1 VLYDDIVNLLSDS
14 QQYGEYVELFQRA
27 ASSDG
32 TNAEI
37 LHNLGQVIAL
47 DKTREA
53 ESVAAFEAAIEHEPE
68 YAPPYVALGSMLAE
82 QGDYSRALELLEQA
96 TYGYYPVLMP
106 NDWHKSNTVYQRSH
120 AFLALAITYVETGQF
135 ENSAIAARS
144 VLDMAQRELED
155 DAPALLDAYTQAA
168 KQWIKNGEH
177 LRAYKFLNQLIPLAA
192 TWGHV
197 PIFVLLEATQK
208 QIDPAQRRQQ
218 QWDEALDWLTSS
230 LSPRSSSARRRGSGL
245 PPG

>member
-1 VLYDDIVNLLSDS
+1 
-14 QQYGEYVELFQRA
+14 
-27 ASSDG
+27 
-32 TNAEI
+32 
-37 LHNLGQVIAL
+37 
-47 DKTREA
+47 
-53 ESVAAFEAAIEHEPE
+53 
-68 YAPPYVALGSMLAE
+68 
-82 QGDYSRALELLEQA
+82 
-96 TYGYYPVLMP
+96 MP

-120 AFLALAITYVETGQF
+120 AFLALAITYVETDQF

-155 DAPALLDAYTQAA
+155 DAPALLEAYTQAA

-197 PIFVLLEATQK
+197 PIFVLLEDTQK

-218 QWDEALDWLTSS
+218 QWDEALDWLTNS

-245 PPG
+245 PPA